1 MIDHEKRTRRR
12 KICEANDFSDADDPI
27 APPPHRILR
36 HHYRATKIQLAGVN
50 ILPFFQDFREKVF
63 KKVRGRP
70 EFELRTRKL
79 ACHCCLLKF

>member
-27 APPPHRILR
+27 ALPHRILR

-50 ILPFFQDFREKVF
+50 ILPLSFRFLREDF
-63 KKVRGRP
+63 
-70 EFELRTRKL
+70 LTRNGHDDGKL
-79 ACHCCLLKF
+79 VKR

>member
-27 APPPHRILR
+27 ALPHRILR

-50 ILPFFQDFREKVF
+50 ILPLSFRFLREDFVTNN
-63 KKVRGRP
+63 G
-70 EFELRTRKL
+70 
-79 ACHCCLLKF
+79 HDDGKFVKQIIFGMLMTP